1 MIKWTMLRNESDLY
15 PCSVTD
21 LSLKDALVIAPHP
34 DDESIGCG
42 GSVVKHV
49 KAGRKVR
56 VIFLTDGDRG
66 DFKGRFGDDYKS
78 LRRASA
84 LRAMEILGVTDY
96 EFWGYGDRNLYSSE
110 REIEERL
117 MHTIGAF
124 GHSLIYVPSPYEAHP
139 DHRASFSAVWRLRE
153 KADITM
159 AVYEVLMALYP
170 NVLVDITHEMGK
182 KEKAIQSYYTELSY
196 NDYLA
201 KVEGLNRFRT
211 TMLPL
216 NVKHAEAFIFLD
228 RNGSGDD
235 TLALRLLKAAS
246 SY

>member
-1 MIKWTMLRNESDLY
+1 MLRNESDLY
-15 PCSVTD
+15 PSSITD
-21 LSLKDALVIAPHP
+21 LSSKDALIIAPHP

-42 GSVVKHV
+42 GSIVKHI
-49 KAGRKVR
+49 KAGKRLK
-56 VIFLTDGDRG
+56 VIFLTDGDKG
-66 DFKGRFGDDYKS
+66 DFERRFGDDYKT
-78 LRRASA
+78 LRRESA
-84 LRAMEILGVTDY
+84 VRAMEMLGVKDY

-110 REIEERL
+110 KEIEERL

-124 GHSLIYVPSPYEAHP
+124 GHCLVYVPSPYEAHP
-139 DHRASFSAVWRLRE
+139 DHRASFNAVWRLRE

-159 AVYEVLMALYP
+159 VVYEVLMALYP

-211 TMLPL
+211 TMLPG
-216 NVKHAEAFIFLD
+216 NVEHAEAFVFLD
-228 RNGSGDD
+228 SGGFHTDS
-235 TLALRLLKAAS
+235 LALRLLKAAS